1 GFSVVTYERP
11 LAIPILRPVR
21 SLVLRSFPTR
31 RSSDLRIQMT
41 PRLVIY
47 LAKSMAA
54 QTRHGAQIQ
63 QNASCGVSVQAMAG
77 GRRIYAPGSRMA
89 PRWSSVATP
98 WTLMNGMRYIAS
110 YRTH

>member
-1 GFSVVTYERP
+1 KFKVTTRSQWHTLDACFSKMPEHLPPWPGPKLGLLT
-11 LAIPILRPVR
+11 LAP
-21 SLVLRSFPTR
+21 
-31 RSSDLRIQMT
+31 RIQMT

-89 PRWSSVATP
+89 PRWSSVASP
-98 WTLMNGMRYIAS
+98 WTLMNGMS
-110 YRTH
+110 